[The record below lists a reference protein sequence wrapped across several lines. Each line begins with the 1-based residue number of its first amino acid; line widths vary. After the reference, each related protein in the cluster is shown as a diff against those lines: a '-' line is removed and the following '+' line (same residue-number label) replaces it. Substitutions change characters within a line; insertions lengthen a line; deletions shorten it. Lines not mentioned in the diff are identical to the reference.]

1 MAIYLNNNVG
11 IKLATAAAPTV
22 PSIDISS
29 YVTAVTLTQVVDE
42 LEVTAMGDTAHKF
55 AAGLQAA
62 TLSIDFLNDWA
73 ASQVMTTLNAAFG
86 QTIAVSMITVKSVGG
101 TPVAVSATNP
111 SYQFSILV
119 NNLTPV
125 GSGGVADEASS
136 SLSFTVNTAVTVSP
150 TIAF

>member
-29 YVTAVTLTQVVDE
+29 YVTATTLTQTFDE
-42 LEVTAMGDTAHKF
+42 LEVTAMGDLSHRYV
-55 AAGLQAA
+55 AGLQAA

-73 ASQVMTTLNAAFG
+73 ASQVMQTLNAAVG
-86 QTIAVSMITVKSVGG
+86 TTLAVSMITVKG
-101 TPVAVSATNP
+101 TAVSAANP
-111 SYQFSILV
+111 SYQFNILV

-125 GSGGVADEASS
+125 GNGGVGDEAAS
-136 SLSFTVNTAVTVSP
+136 SLSFTVNSVVTVSP
-150 TIAF
+150 SVAF

>member
-11 IKLATAAAPTV
+11 VKLATAAGPTV

-29 YVTAVTLTQVVDE
+29 YVTGVTLTQIVDE
-42 LEVTAMGDTAHKF
+42 LEVTAMGDSAHKF

-62 TLSIDFLNDWA
+62 TLTIDFLNDWA
-73 ASQVMTTLNAAFG
+73 SSQVMQTLNAAFG
-86 QTIAVSMITVKSVGG
+86 ITLAVSMITVKG
-101 TPVAVSATNP
+101 TIVSAANP

-125 GSGGVADEASS
+125 GNGGVADEATS

-150 TIAF
+150 TVSF

>member
-1 MAIYLNNNVG
+1 MAIYLNNKVG
-11 IKLATAAAPTV
+11 VKLATAAAPTV

-29 YVTAVTLTQVVDE
+29 YVTGVTLTQIVDE
-42 LEVTAMGDTAHKF
+42 LEVTAMGDSAHKF

-62 TLSIDFLNDWA
+62 TLTIDFLNDWA
-73 ASQVMTTLNAAFG
+73 TSQTMQTLNAAFG
-86 QTIAVSMITVKSVGG
+86 TTLAVSMITVKG
-101 TPVAVSATNP
+101 TIVSAENP

-125 GSGGVADEASS
+125 GNGGVADEATS

-150 TIAF
+150 TVVF